1 MKASEARWG
10 HCAINLSIY
19 TAFVLDMCERVVES
33 RVDGKTDAE
42 ALGKLAGA
50 FTVRDHWHTQALM
63 LADALPKLGGHL
75 RQLAASAL
83 ENYRKA
89 ADVLWEVIGLVS
101 GELQS
106 SGFVVH

>member
-1 MKASEARWG
+1 MKANEARWG
-10 HCAINLSIY
+10 HCAINLGIY
-19 TAFVLDMCERVVES
+19 TTFVLDMCERVVES
-33 RVDGKTDAE
+33 CVDGKTDAE

-63 LADALPKLGGHL
+63 LADALPKLDGHL

>member
-1 MKASEARWG
+1 MEANKKWVL
-10 HCAINLSIY
+10 HCTNLNIY
-19 TAFVLDMCERVVES
+19 TTFVLGVCELVVKN
-33 RVDGKTDAE
+33 RTDGKTDRE
-42 ALGKLAGA
+42 ALGRLVAA
-50 FTVRDHWHTQALM
+50 IIVRDHWQAQALM
-63 LADALPKLGGHL
+63 LWDALPELDDRL

-89 ADVLWEVIGLVS
+89 ANVLWEVIGLVS

>member
-1 MKASEARWG
+1 MKANEARWG
-10 HCAINLSIY
+10 HCAINLGIY
-19 TAFVLDMCERVVES
+19 TAFVLGTCERVTES
-33 RVDGKTDAE
+33 RVNGKTDEE
-42 ALGKLAGA
+42 ALVKLAGA

-63 LADALPKLGGHL
+63 LADALPTLDGHL

-106 SGFVVH
+106 SGIVH

>member
-1 MKASEARWG
+1 MKANEARWG

-19 TAFVLDMCERVVES
+19 TTFVLGTCERVAES
-33 RVDGKTDAE
+33 RVNGKTDEE
-42 ALGKLAGA
+42 ALVKLAGA

-63 LADALPKLGGHL
+63 LADALPKLDGHL

-101 GELQS
+101 DELQS
-106 SGFVVH
+106 SNIVVH